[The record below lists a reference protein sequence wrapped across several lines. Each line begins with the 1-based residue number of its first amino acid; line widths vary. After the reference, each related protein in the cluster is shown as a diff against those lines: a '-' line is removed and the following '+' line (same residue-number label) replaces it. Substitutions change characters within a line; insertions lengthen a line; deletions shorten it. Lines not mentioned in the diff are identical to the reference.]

1 MKIHILYQFRN
12 GPYGGVNQ
20 FLKALKNVFESQ
32 GCYEENIANADI
44 VLYNSSNATKEVL
57 HAKKNNGKQL
67 FVQRMDG
74 PCSSYTAKKDN
85 RDLIAFNMN
94 RFVADATVFQTEY
107 SREANYAL
115 GLNRNKFEVTIPN
128 APNQEIFYRKET
140 CQIEKGKK
148 IRLIASSWSDN
159 IHKGFETYKY
169 LDDNLNFEKYEMFFV
184 GNSPIEFRNIQK
196 IEPLKS
202 EELAEMLRSCDIY
215 ITASQK
221 DPCSNALI
229 EAAFC
234 GLPVVALRDGGHP
247 ELVREAGE
255 LFDDYSEIPGLL
267 DKVCANYDSY
277 QDKMN
282 LESIEQIAK
291 RYYEFMDEVY
301 TNKQQ
306 GRYSAK
312 HLTMHSNVAMY
323 VLLMKIRIKDKLM
336 RISNNGLSK

>member
-1 MKIHILYQFRN
+1 M
-12 GPYGGVNQ
+12 
-20 FLKALKNVFESQ
+20 
-32 GCYEENIANADI
+32 
-44 VLYNSSNATKEVL
+44 
-57 HAKKNNGKQL
+57 
-67 FVQRMDG
+67 
-74 PCSSYTAKKDN
+74 
-85 RDLIAFNMN
+85 
-94 RFVADATVFQTEY
+94 
-107 SREANYAL
+107 
-115 GLNRNKFEVTIPN
+115 
-128 APNQEIFYRKET
+128 
-140 CQIEKGKK
+140 
-148 IRLIASSWSDN
+148 
-159 IHKGFETYKY
+159 
-169 LDDNLNFEKYEMFFV
+169 
-184 GNSPIEFRNIQK
+184 
-196 IEPLKS
+196 
-202 EELAEMLRSCDIY
+202 
-215 ITASQK
+215 
-221 DPCSNALI
+221 
-229 EAAFC
+229 
-234 GLPVVALRDGGHP
+234 PVVALRDGGHP